1 MGEKYSI
8 FWNETIELS
17 SMPVELT
24 FNHDLK
30 CQPIDVNMEESS
42 HNNGQLDIFQNSK
55 KIGNMFFSI
64 NMTKS
69 DKNLT
74 KI

>member
-1 MGEKYSI
+1 MGETYSI
-8 FWNETIELS
+8 FWNETIEVS

-42 HNNGQLDIFQNSK
+42 LNGQLDIFQNSK
-55 KIGNMFFSI
+55 KVGNLFFSI